1 MASKDLKR
9 SLSKMKGSARTLLAG
24 FSCQRRD
31 SKMNKSA
38 SLRSNEDKLREAAH
52 RNNLGVIRD
61 LLARRTDPNSRDE
74 VLHSFS
80 DSFALLV
87 DRKYFFFKSDYVF
100 LIH

>member
-1 MASKDLKR
+1 
-9 SLSKMKGSARTLLAG
+9 
-24 FSCQRRD
+24 
-31 SKMNKSA
+31 MNKSA

-100 LIH
+100 LIHLNGNIYIFLKINRVDQLIGRHFY